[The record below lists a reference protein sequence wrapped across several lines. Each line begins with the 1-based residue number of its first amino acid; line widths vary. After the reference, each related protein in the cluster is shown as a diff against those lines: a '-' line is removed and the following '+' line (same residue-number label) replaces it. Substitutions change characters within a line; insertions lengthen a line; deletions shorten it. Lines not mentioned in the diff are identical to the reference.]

1 MWQLVDKGRKQET
14 NWLVSNLLLLV
25 TLSGCGPGHHGRGG
39 GLRLGGTCFM
49 ANNGIHGS
57 GGGASGRATA
67 FCPSR
72 PGMNPGKDFGFFSS
86 ELQSIGLG
94 LFLMMCTRMVHTPSS
109 TQYTII
115 CNFIK
120 CAPTMYQERGKNKNK
135 KRLGKAHIYYWQWLS
150 WWA

>member
-1 MWQLVDKGRKQET
+1 
-14 NWLVSNLLLLV
+14 
-25 TLSGCGPGHHGRGG
+25 
-39 GLRLGGTCFM
+39 M

-135 KRLGKAHIYYWQWLS
+135 KRLGKAHI
-150 WWA
+150 